1 MMSGPPRPGG
11 RLVAGLY
18 GLAVLV
24 AVFSGMGQM
33 PILKRYYVS
42 DLPLMGWSAD
52 FYILSDLHYLS
63 VALLLGLFAW
73 RLSLGTRMGRVC
85 WSWGPRSW
93 WGWLLLA
100 VLLVTGV
107 VKVLRNLG
115 VYVSPPLMV
124 VLDLCHLGAAMA
136 FMVTGLVVLFGGRDK
151 RREERILT

>member
-1 MMSGPPRPGG
+1 MIGGPTRPGG
-11 RLVAGLY
+11 RLVAWLY
-18 GLAVLV
+18 GLALV
-24 AVFSGMGQM
+24 AAVFSGMGQM

-63 VALLLGLFAW
+63 VSLLLALYAW
-73 RLSLGTRMGRVC
+73 RLSLGTRLGRVS

-100 VLLVTGV
+100 VLLVTGA

-115 VYVSPPLMV
+115 VFFSPSLLV
-124 VLDLCHLGAAMA
+124 VVDLCHLGAAMA
-136 FMVTGLVVLFGGRDK
+136 FMVTGLVVLIGGR
-151 RREERILT
+151 RRAETI